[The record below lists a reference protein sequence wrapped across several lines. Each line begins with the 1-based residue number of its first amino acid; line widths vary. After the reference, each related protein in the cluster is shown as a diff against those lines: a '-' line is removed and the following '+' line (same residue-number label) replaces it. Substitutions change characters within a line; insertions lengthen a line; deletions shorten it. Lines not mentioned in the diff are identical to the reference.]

1 MSKLGLRISTAE
13 RSAFFQLPEDEANR
27 YFSII
32 IRVLTTK
39 LDRGGVEA
47 KYAAHE
53 IFAQEER
60 EPQKMSNLGERVTG
74 FVYMKCEHCGAIHG
88 TNIRIEREQYRCPDC
103 RGLTPFIDL
112 RDLEVSCEC
121 GKNFH
126 YKTNLRDPMFDIPCL
141 ACGSPVA
148 VSYNEKKGVYQ
159 TIRR

>member
-1 MSKLGLRISTAE
+1 MSS
-13 RSAFFQLPEDEANR
+13 
-27 YFSII
+27 
-32 IRVLTTK
+32 
-39 LDRGGVEA
+39 
-47 KYAAHE
+47 
-53 IFAQEER
+53 
-60 EPQKMSNLGERVTG
+60 LGERVTG

-88 TNIRIEREQYRCPDC
+88 TNIRMEREQYRRPDC

-126 YKTNLRDPMFDIPCL
+126 YKTNLRDPMFDILCL